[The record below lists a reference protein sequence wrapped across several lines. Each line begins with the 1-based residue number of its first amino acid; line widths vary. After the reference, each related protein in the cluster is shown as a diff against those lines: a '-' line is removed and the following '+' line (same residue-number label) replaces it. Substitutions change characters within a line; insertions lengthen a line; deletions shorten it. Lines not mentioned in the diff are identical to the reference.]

1 MGFAFNDINTNPPY
15 VAILT
20 SVGGST
26 QTQNFATGNGGSGTF
41 TNLCPGVY
49 VVTVQDANGCTSSY
63 TAQIVGPNFLSIAVN
78 SVDATSG
85 NSDGF
90 ATVTATGGTPP
101 YQYSLDNGTTWQT
114 SNIFNGLGAGVY
126 VVFVQDAN
134 GCQQLLTFILG
145 DSNVLTVGSSDFEF
159 SVYPNPTSGIVWVQ
173 SVAVEN
179 ILIYNLSGKMISA
192 QQNKFE
198 NGFTVDL
205 TNFADGLYFIEIIDN
220 TGSVTRK
227 PVIKK

>member
-1 MGFAFNDINTNPPY
+1 M
-15 VAILT
+15 
-20 SVGGST
+20 
-26 QTQNFATGNGGSGTF
+26 
-41 TNLCPGVY
+41 
-49 VVTVQDANGCTSSY
+49 
-63 TAQIVGPNFLSIAVN
+63 
-78 SVDATSG
+78 
-85 NSDGF
+85 
-90 ATVTATGGTPP
+90 
-101 YQYSLDNGTTWQT
+101 
-114 SNIFNGLGAGVY
+114 
-126 VVFVQDAN
+126 VFVQDAN